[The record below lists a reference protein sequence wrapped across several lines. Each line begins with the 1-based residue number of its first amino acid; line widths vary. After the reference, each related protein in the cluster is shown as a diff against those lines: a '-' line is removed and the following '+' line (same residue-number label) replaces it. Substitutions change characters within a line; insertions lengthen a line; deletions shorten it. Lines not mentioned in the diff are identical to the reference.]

1 MTNSKSNR
9 IDSIIRLACQNDGL
23 DDIDCSDKVEVV
35 AYLREIAGRYDISLD
50 GITAEELA
58 AMADN
63 IF

>member
-35 AYLREIAGRYDISLD
+35 AFLRDIANQYDISLD